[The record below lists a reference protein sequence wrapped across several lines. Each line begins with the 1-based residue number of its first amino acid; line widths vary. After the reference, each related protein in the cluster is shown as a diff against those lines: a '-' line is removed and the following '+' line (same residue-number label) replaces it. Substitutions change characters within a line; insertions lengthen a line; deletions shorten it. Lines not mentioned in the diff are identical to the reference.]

1 MRGEIILAGIVL
13 LMAIPAAQAGD
24 WCGYAAR
31 EKSLIECG
39 YSSVSE
45 CQSALG
51 KGGMCFVDPDTAL
64 NRKSRTQTQP
74 AAPKER
80 TGQQSFG
87 GALPLKRSAI
97 QSAAAFALS

>member
-1 MRGEIILAGIVL
+1 MRGEIILAGAIL
-13 LMAIPAAQAGD
+13 LMAIPAAEAED

-45 CQSALG
+45 CQSSLG

-64 NRKSRTQTQP
+64 NRKDRTPTQP
-74 AAPKER
+74 QASKER
-80 TGQQSFG
+80 AG
-87 GALPLKRSAI
+87 
-97 QSAAAFALS
+97 

>member
-1 MRGEIILAGIVL
+1 MRGEIILAAGIIL
-13 LMAIPAAQAGD
+13 LTAIPAAQAED

-51 KGGMCFVDPDTAL
+51 KDGMCFVDPDTAL
-64 NRKSRTQTQP
+64 NRKGRTQTQP
-74 AAPKER
+74 ETSKER
-80 TGQQSFG
+80 AG
-87 GALPLKRSAI
+87 
-97 QSAAAFALS
+97 

>member
-1 MRGEIILAGIVL
+1 MRVEIILAGVL
-13 LMAIPAAQAGD
+13 VLAGIPAAQAEE

-51 KGGMCFVDPDTAL
+51 KGGMCFLDPDTAL
-64 NRKSRTQTQP
+64 NRDGHMQ
-74 AAPKER
+74 A
-80 TGQQSFG
+80 
-87 GALPLKRSAI
+87 RSNLFRPTAT
-97 QSAAAFALS
+97 LVGLNN

>member
-1 MRGEIILAGIVL
+1 MRGEIILTGIIL
-13 LMAIPAAQAGD
+13 LTAIPAAHAED

-64 NRKSRTQTQP
+64 NRKSRTQMQP
-74 AAPKER
+74 GASKER
-80 TGQQSFG
+80 AG
-87 GALPLKRSAI
+87 
-97 QSAAAFALS
+97 

>member
-1 MRGEIILAGIVL
+1 MRGEIILAAGIIL
-13 LMAIPAAQAGD
+13 LTAIPAAQAED

-51 KGGMCFVDPDTAL
+51 KDGMCFVDPDTAL

-74 AAPKER
+74 ETSKER
-80 TGQQSFG
+80 AG
-87 GALPLKRSAI
+87 
-97 QSAAAFALS
+97 